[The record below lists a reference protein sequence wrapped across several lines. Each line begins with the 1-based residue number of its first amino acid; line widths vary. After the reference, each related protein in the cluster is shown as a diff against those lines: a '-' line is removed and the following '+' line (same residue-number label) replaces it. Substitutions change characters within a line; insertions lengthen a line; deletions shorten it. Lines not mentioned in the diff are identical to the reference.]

1 MDNIEP
7 LTEGSFCSITI
18 KWLPDFRHELD
29 FNVIILNPY
38 FFKKKLIP
46 YGQFFFKENT
56 NLNQSQII
64 VSITL

>member
-7 LTEGSFCSITI
+7 LTIGSFVSMTI

-38 FFKKKLIP
+38 FFKKIVP
-46 YGQFFFKENT
+46 YGQLLFKENT
-56 NLNQSQII
+56 NLNQS
-64 VSITL
+64 